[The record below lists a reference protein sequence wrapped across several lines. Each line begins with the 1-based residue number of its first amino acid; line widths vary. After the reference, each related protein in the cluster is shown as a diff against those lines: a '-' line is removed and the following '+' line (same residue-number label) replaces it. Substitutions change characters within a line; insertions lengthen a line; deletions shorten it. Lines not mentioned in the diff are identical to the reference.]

1 MSPTWTSV
9 EQPCYSAELDLAGTP
24 DRIGRM
30 AGEDVV
36 LELKTGPPHR
46 RAHGVQLALYD
57 LLCPLPHR
65 RRRIGLYLHAD
76 GEVARMVPYL
86 SSQDYLIALTLC
98 NQPPEETP

>member
-24 DRIGRM
+24 DRIGQM

-46 RAHGVQLALYD
+46 RSHGVQLALYD
-57 LLCPLPHR
+57 LLVPLPHR
-65 RRRIGLYLHAD
+65 RRRIGLYLHTD
-76 GEVARMVPYL
+76 GEIARMVPYRSL
-86 SSQDYLIALTLC
+86 QDYVIALTLC
-98 NQPPEETP
+98 NQQPEETP

>member
-46 RAHGVQLALYD
+46 RSHGVQLALYD
-57 LLCPLPHR
+57 LLVPLPHR
-65 RRRIGLYLHAD
+65 RRRIGLYLHAE
-76 GEVARMVPYL
+76 GEIARMVPYR
-86 SSQDYLIALTLC
+86 SSQDYVIALTLC
-98 NQPPEETP
+98 NQQPEETP